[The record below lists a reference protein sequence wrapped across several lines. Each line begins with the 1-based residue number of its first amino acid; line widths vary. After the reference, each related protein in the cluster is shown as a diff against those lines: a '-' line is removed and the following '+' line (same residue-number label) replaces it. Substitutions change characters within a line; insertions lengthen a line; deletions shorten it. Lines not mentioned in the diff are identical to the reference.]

1 MPTPALYF
9 VALLA
14 AVTATRLWLLRR
26 QRRAVLTHRARVP
39 EEFAA
44 EVPQTAHEKAA
55 DYSVAR
61 IRVAALD
68 VLIEAA
74 VALLITLGGG
84 LAWID
89 ALLRTNGFRGVALG
103 LLVIGALA
111 AASALA
117 GLPLSLY
124 RTFVVETRFGFN
136 RTTWTL
142 YLMDHAKGV
151 ALAVVLGAPLLA
163 VVLWLMNRAGDAWWL
178 YAWAVWFTFSVVLL
192 WAYPAFIA
200 PWFNRFQPL
209 ADESLRARVED
220 IVARCGF
227 SSRGVFVMDGSRRSS
242 HGNAYFT
249 GFGASKR
256 IVLFDTLIERLA
268 GDEVEA
274 VLAHELGHYRLH
286 HIRKRLLL
294 SALAGFAGLACLG
307 WLART
312 PAFYSAFA
320 IAAPSPHA
328 ALVLFSIGAPLATFW
343 LSPLASAWSRG
354 HEFEA
359 DAFAAQRVDSRSL
372 AHALVKLYKDNAT
385 TLTPDRIYSSF
396 YDSHPPARRR
406 IARLLEA
413 HA

>member
-1 MPTPALYF
+1 MPTPALVF
-9 VALLA
+9 VALLGL
-14 AVTATRLWLLRR
+14 VTATRLWLLWR
-26 QRRAVLTHRARVP
+26 QRLAALGHRARVP

-44 EVPQTAHEKAA
+44 EVPLAAHQKAA
-55 DYSVAR
+55 DYTDAR
-61 IRVAALD
+61 TRVAAVD
-68 VLIEAA
+68 VLLEA
-74 VALLITLGGG
+74 VIALVVTLGGG

-89 ALLRTNGFRGVALG
+89 AFLRGRGFSGVPLG
-103 LLVIGALA
+103 LLVIAVLA
-111 AASALA
+111 SGSALV

-124 RTFVVETRFGFN
+124 RTFIVEARFGFN
-136 RTTWTL
+136 RTTWAL
-142 YLMDHAKGV
+142 YLADLVKGL
-151 ALAVVLGAPLLA
+151 ALALVLGAPLLA
-163 VVLWLMNRAGDAWWL
+163 VVLWLMHRAGSTWWL
-178 YAWAVWFTFSVVLL
+178 YAWAVWFAFSVVLL

-209 ADESLRARVED
+209 ADDALRARVEAV
-220 IVARCGF
+220 VARCGF

-249 GFGASKR
+249 GFGANKR

-274 VLAHELGHYRLH
+274 VLAHELGHYRLRH
-286 HIRKRLLL
+286 VRKRLLL
-294 SALAGFAGLACLG
+294 SAAASFAGLACLG
-307 WLART
+307 WLSRE
-312 PAFYSAFA
+312 PAFYGAFGVST
-320 IAAPSPHA
+320 PSPHV

-343 LSPLASAWSRG
+343 LSPLAAAWSRR

-359 DAFAAQRVDSRSL
+359 DAFAAARIDARAL

-385 TLTPDRIYSSF
+385 TLTPDPVYSSF

-413 HA
+413 RA